1 MPVTEHERH
10 QLFTWFEEHMG
21 SQRAATLMSLLPPV
35 GWGDIATRRD
45 LEEQISG
52 IRRDGESL
60 RHDLESL
67 RHDLESLRHEV
78 ETFRHD
84 VRRDLRELEQ
94 RLDDRIGLKLDSKL
108 GQFRSDLLRT
118 FGTWLFA
125 SQAAVIAA
133 VGLLVALD

>member
-67 RHDLESLRHEV
+67 RHEV
-78 ETFRHD
+78 GTFRHD

-94 RLDDRIGLKLDSKL
+94 RLDDHIDHKLDSKL

>member
-67 RHDLESLRHEV
+67 RHEV

-125 SQAAVIAA
+125 SQAAVIAT